1 MSYFDYA
8 FHSSIVEGV
17 KLVHAE
23 NLVGALLA
31 KRYWG
36 KRLFASSLVNFANGF
51 TGLLQ
56 RKKKPP
62 DRCSIKSSPTISEN
76 FDQKKTCREKIQ
88 FYKNYHSLQNG
99 LWKAGVGFA
108 MYSMICKN
116 DKKRGEK
123 SESIGSERYNKN
135 VKSLVLLLF

>member
-1 MSYFDYA
+1 MFYFDNA

-108 MYSMICKN
+108 MYRMICKN
-116 DKKRGEK
+116 DKKEEK
-123 SESIGSERYNKN
+123 K
-135 VKSLVLLLF
+135 VKALAQRDITKT

>member
-1 MSYFDYA
+1 MSYFDNA

-76 FDQKKTCREKIQ
+76 FDQKKTCCKKIQ

-116 DKKRGEK
+116 DKKEEK
-123 SESIGSERYNKN
+123 K
-135 VKSLVLLLF
+135 VKALGQRDITKT